1 MSERKVKGKA
11 DAYLLKLKEWE
22 YCYCKNCKVVR
33 YVDELEATSQGIK
46 CLTCSSFDI
55 DPPAWIE
62 CPHRKGAV
70 KCAVGGSG
78 VVKDGKGYKCVDRC
92 KFLID

>member
-55 DPPAWIE
+55 DPPAWASII
-62 CPHRKGAV
+62 RR
-70 KCAVGGSG
+70 
-78 VVKDGKGYKCVDRC
+78 RC
-92 KFLID
+92 TL